1 MLVAVTGFGSV
12 WRSRFG
18 KERDD
23 PYRFGRAAYFNTT
36 GVQVGTEIRQRPKI
50 TGYARFNGRGGFD
63 PNHLSRM
70 IDMVFECAEPCVWQ
84 GANKLL
90 FMRTLRA
97 TQKPDRF
104 LVVLRNT
111 MNGSLKIGSSNWR
124 SPDTW
129 LISFSEWH
137 DQQEAMLLMPPFAW
151 LRSDLG
157 TFFLEP
163 STIRPWTA
171 RLRLEIAPGGS
182 VCDTLRVPF
191 S

>member
-1 MLVAVTGFGSV
+1 MLVSVTGFGSV

-18 KERDD
+18 KDRDD

-36 GVQVGTEIRQRPKI
+36 GVQVGTKIRQRPKI

-90 FMRTLRA
+90 FMRALRT
-97 TQKPDRF
+97 TQEPDQF

-111 MNGSLKIGSSNWR
+111 MNGSLKIGSANWR

-129 LISFSEWH
+129 LISFSECR
-137 DQQEAMLLMPPFAW
+137 DKQEAMLLMPTHGWIETA
-151 LRSDLG
+151 LG
-157 TFFLEP
+157 RFVLEP
-163 STIRPWTA
+163 LTQRPWAA
-171 RLRLEIAPGGS
+171 RLILTSA
-182 VCDTLRVPF
+182 T
-191 S
+191 